1 MSTTASA
8 ETATVKYEDGIQV
21 HSLYVGSFSPET
33 LTKPY
38 VTKRRMHKEGL
49 SPDFLAEALR
59 ETQHRLFGEW
69 GLIGEKGS
77 NNDYAD
83 ACSVYIFGQ
92 FYGRPGLDLKT
103 RGFMVLSA
111 LCVLLRENV
120 IPTWTNA
127 CLNLGWTEDQLKELG
142 ALVSHVGGFPP
153 SRGSLMLFD
162 SVFEKRR
169 TLVDKGAASGVAKTA
184 PDAQSPPIASP
195 SELYPKARELAMQL
209 FGTASGD
216 LADLAVSADDDLSK
230 ELVTW
235 VFGYLFGVRSLV
247 PVKTKVLSIIAMSTA
262 IGQNDMVRR
271 WLVAARNSGATRT
284 EVQEVIVN
292 TAIYGGWPAAREA
305 LNVLALHWPAQDAD
319 AGAGSS

>member
-1 MSTTASA
+1 MSATDSA
-8 ETATVKYEDGIQV
+8 RNEGVMYTDGIEV
-21 HSLYVGSFSPET
+21 HSLHVGSFSPES
-33 LTKPY
+33 LKESY
-38 VTKRRMHKEGL
+38 ITKRRLHKEGL
-49 SPDFLAEALR
+49 SHDFLQEALS
-59 ETQHRLFGEW
+59 ETQQRLFGKW

-111 LCVLLRENV
+111 LCVLLRDNV

-127 CLNLGWTEDQLKELG
+127 CLNLGWTEEELKELG
-142 ALVSHVGGFPP
+142 ALVSHVGGFPT
-153 SRGSLMLFD
+153 SRGSLMIFD

-169 TLVDKGAASGVAKTA
+169 GLAGRGTEAAKVSN
-184 PDAQSPPIASP
+184 PPPQPEHLEA
-195 SELYPKARELAMQL
+195 ELYPKAKELAVQL
-209 FGTASGD
+209 FGTPNGD
-216 LADLAVSADDDLSK
+216 LFDLPLSPDDPLSK

-247 PVKTKVLSIIAMSTA
+247 PIKTKVLSIIAMSAA

-271 WLVAARNSGATRT
+271 WLTAAKNSGATRA

-305 LNVLALHWPAQDAD
+305 LTVLAGYWPAQD
-319 AGAGSS
+319 

>member
-1 MSTTASA
+1 MPKTQSA
-8 ETATVKYEDGIQV
+8 GKETVRYTEGLQV
-21 HSLYVGSFSPET
+21 HSLHVGSFTPEA
-33 LTKPY
+33 LKKPY
-38 VTKRRMHKEGL
+38 VTKRRMHKEGF
-49 SPDFLAEALR
+49 SQDFLREALK

-77 NNDYAD
+77 NDEYAN

-127 CLNLGWTEDQLKELG
+127 CLNLGWTEEQLKELG

-153 SRGSLMLFD
+153 SRGSLMIFD

-169 TLVDKGAASGVAKTA
+169 GLAGAGESAGTVKAVPT
-184 PDAQSPPIASP
+184 PPT
-195 SELYPKARELAMQL
+195 SELYPKAKELAIQL

-216 LADLAVSADDDLSK
+216 LSDLPVSPDDDLSK
-230 ELVTW
+230 ELVAW

-247 PVKTKVLSIIAMSTA
+247 PVKTKVLSIIAMSAA

-284 EVQEVIVN
+284 EVQEVILN

-305 LNVLALHWPAQDAD
+305 LGILALHWPAQE
-319 AGAGSS
+319 

>member
-1 MSTTASA
+1 MS
-8 ETATVKYEDGIQV
+8 ETAKDAGPETIKYGDGILV
-21 HSLYVGSFSPET
+21 HSLYMGEFSDEM
-33 LTKPY
+33 LKKPY
-38 VTKRRMHKEGL
+38 VTRHRMHTEGCSKE
-49 SPDFLAEALR
+49 FLAEALS
-59 ETQHRLFGEW
+59 ETQHKLFGTW
-69 GLIGEKGS
+69 GLIGDKGT
-77 NNDYAD
+77 NDEFAD

-92 FYGRPGLDLKT
+92 YYGRAGLDLKT

-142 ALVSHVGGFPP
+142 AVVSHVGGFPV

-169 TLVDKGAASGVAKTA
+169 AIRAQQGLPNAQAPAASPRLEGAQLYAKGHA
-184 PDAQSPPIASP
+184 
-195 SELYPKARELAMQL
+195 LALEL
-209 FGTASGD
+209 FGNEAGD
-216 LADLAVSADDDLSK
+216 LAGVPLEGEDDLSK
-230 ELVTW
+230 ELVSW
-235 VFGYLFGVRSLV
+235 VFGYLFCERSLV

-262 IGQNDMVRR
+262 IGQNDMIRR
-271 WLVAARNSGATRT
+271 WLVAAHNSGATRK

-305 LNVLALHWPAQDAD
+305 LEVLARHWPGTKA
-319 AGAGSS
+319 

>member
-1 MSTTASA
+1 
-8 ETATVKYEDGIQV
+8 
-21 HSLYVGSFSPET
+21 
-33 LTKPY
+33 
-38 VTKRRMHKEGL
+38 MHKEGL
-49 SPDFLAEALR
+49 SQDFLHEALK

-77 NNDYAD
+77 NDDYAN

-120 IPTWTNA
+120 IPTWANA
-127 CLNLGWTEDQLKELG
+127 CLNLGWTEEQLKELG
-142 ALVSHVGGFPP
+142 ALVSHVGGFPT
-153 SRGSLMLFD
+153 SRGSLMIFD

-169 TLVDKGAASGVAKTA
+169 GLAGEGGSASAAKAAPIPPTSGLYAKA
-184 PDAQSPPIASP
+184 
-195 SELYPKARELAMQL
+195 KELAIQL

-216 LADLAVSADDDLSK
+216 LSDLPVSPDDDLSK

-247 PVKTKVLSIIAMSTA
+247 PVKTKVLSIIAMSAA

-305 LNVLALHWPAQDAD
+305 LGILALHWPAQE
-319 AGAGSS
+319 